1 MGLLSNANSSLIWR
15 GVIFSHSSLFLWEIF
30 RAISAI
36 KKKKSQYLRVNI
48 KQRNEFYLK
57 EISKQEI
64 EKLIKAN
71 IIKNTGKG
79 YVNPKKNYRVGYY
92 KTCGG
97 HRYIEDKFADIAKR
111 LK

>member
-1 MGLLSNANSSLIWR
+1 MN
-15 GVIFSHSSLFLWEIF
+15 
-30 RAISAI
+30 
-36 KKKKSQYLRVNI
+36 
-48 KQRNEFYLK
+48 FYLK
-57 EISKQEI
+57 EISKDGI

-79 YVNPKKNYRVGYY
+79 YVDSKNSYGVGYY

-111 LK
+111 LR